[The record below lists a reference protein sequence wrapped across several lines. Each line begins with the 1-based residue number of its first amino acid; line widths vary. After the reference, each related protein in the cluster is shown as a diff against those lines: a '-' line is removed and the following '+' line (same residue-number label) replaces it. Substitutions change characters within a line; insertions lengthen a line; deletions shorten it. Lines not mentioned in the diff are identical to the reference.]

1 MLEHADILDCFEC
14 WKNGHWYEPPVNLAG
29 LAKSF
34 NAGVY
39 HSSAIHFKANVLA
52 STLIPSKYLSRDAFK
67 RMALDFLTFGN
78 AYLEDRPSRSGMPLK
93 FEHALAKYM
102 RRGVDLDTYFFV
114 NAYQAV
120 HQFDKGRVF
129 HLMEPDVNQELY
141 GVPQYLSALQSA
153 WLNEAATLFR
163 RKYYKNG
170 SHAGFVFYMTDAA
183 ANTQD
188 VDNLRQAMRDSKGPG
203 NFRNLFMYAPNGKK
217 DGIQILPVSDVAAK
231 DEFFNIKS
239 VTRDDQLAAH
249 RVPPQLMGILPN
261 NAGGFGAVE
270 PAARVFAR
278 NELVPLQA
286 QFRPST
292 SGQAW
297 KWCASPRMTWPQ
309 AGRAQ
314 HERPHRQDGQDHLR
328 GSGARPGRRAA
339 RTGLE
344 AHGRCH
350 FCDEP
355 LAPGLQFCSID
366 CRDDYEKELAAKTRA
381 GRPG

>member
-1 MLEHADILDCFEC
+1 MSKARHLRARGQQAQGAPSTAATAPAAAGIEAFSFGDPTPVLEHADILDCFEC

-34 NAGVY
+34 NAGVH

-78 AYLEDRPSRSGMPLK
+78 AYLEDRPSRSGKALAYQ
-93 FEHALAKYM
+93 HALAKYM

-114 NAYQAV
+114 NGYQAV

-286 QFRPST
+286 QFM
-292 SGQAW
+292 AINEW
-297 KWCASPRMTWPQ
+297 
-309 AGRAQ
+309 AGVEVVRFAPYDLATGG
-314 HERPHRQDGQDHLR
+314 E
-328 GSGARPGRRAA
+328 GAA
-339 RTGLE
+339 
-344 AHGRCH
+344 
-350 FCDEP
+350 
-355 LAPGLQFCSID
+355 
-366 CRDDYEKELAAKTRA
+366 
-381 GRPG
+381 

>member
-1 MLEHADILDCFEC
+1 MSKSRHLRARGRLAEHTPPAASTAPASAAGIEAFSFGDPTPVLEHADILDCFEC
-14 WKNGHWYEPPVNLAG
+14 WKNGNWYEPPVNLAG

-34 NAGVY
+34 NAGVH

-52 STLIPSKYLSRDAFK
+52 STLMPSKYLSRDAFK

-93 FEHALAKYM
+93 YEHALAKYM
-102 RRGVDLDTYFFV
+102 RRGVELDTYFFV
-114 NAYQAV
+114 NAYQTV

-278 NELVPLQA
+278 NELEPLQT
-286 QFRPST
+286 QFM
-292 SGQAW
+292 AINEW
-297 KWCASPRMTWPQ
+297 
-309 AGRAQ
+309 AGV
-314 HERPHRQDGQDHLR
+314 EVVK
-328 GSGARPGRRAA
+328 
-339 RTGLE
+339 
-344 AHGRCH
+344 
-350 FCDEP
+350 F
-355 LAPGLQFCSID
+355 AP
-366 CRDDYEKELAAKTRA
+366 YELAKSGEGAA
-381 GRPG
+381 

>member
-1 MLEHADILDCFEC
+1 MKILNKARHQRARARSAPAATTPAPSDAAGIQAFSFGDPTPVLEHGDILDCFEC
-14 WKNGHWYEPPVNLAG
+14 WKNGEWYEPPINLAG

-34 NAGVY
+34 NAGVH

-52 STLIPSKYLSRDAFK
+52 STLMPSKYLSRDAFK
-67 RMALDFLTFGN
+67 RLALDFLTFGN
-78 AYLEDRPSRSGMPLK
+78 CYLEDRPSRSGRPLT
-93 FEHALAKYM
+93 FAHALAKYM
-102 RRGVDLDTYFFV
+102 RRGIDWDTYFFV
-114 NAYQAV
+114 TNHGTA
-120 HQFDKGRVF
+120 HQFEKGRVF

-278 NELVPLQA
+278 NELVPLQS
-286 QFRPST
+286 QFM
-292 SGQAW
+292 AINEW
-297 KWCASPRMTWPQ
+297 
-309 AGRAQ
+309 AGVEVVRFA
-314 HERPHRQDGQDHLR
+314 PYDL
-328 GSGARPGRRAA
+328 A
-339 RTGLE
+339 TGGE
-344 AHGRCH
+344 GTA
-350 FCDEP
+350 
-355 LAPGLQFCSID
+355 
-366 CRDDYEKELAAKTRA
+366 
-381 GRPG
+381 